1 MQLEGIIIEPASGI
15 SSSIWLAVAL
25 NDNSN
30 IN

>member
-1 MQLEGIIIEPASGI
+1 MQQEGLVIEPVTGI
-15 SSSIWLAVAL
+15 SSSLWLAVAL